1 VGRDPLPSHHL
12 TELYAGNSTGKP
24 SKAGSFRG
32 LYFATHFGNYF
43 ANAPPAKIHVYLEDM
58 ALWGANTLV
67 VISEAAKFANFSAL
81 LPLLDRNARIGAF
94 AQVSEQQRYIAHG
107 WTEKRGGPRAPPPTA
122 SHYNHTHTRARA
134 TYYMTYCYYYYDNI
148 ILEP

>member
-1 VGRDPLPSHHL
+1 MGRDLLPSHHL

-43 ANAPPAKIHVYLEDM
+43 ANAPPAQIHVYLEDM

-67 VISEAAKFANFSAL
+67 VISEAAKFTNFSAL

-107 WTEKRGGPRAPPPTA
+107 WTEKRPPVHPSPYSITLQ
-122 SHYNHTHTRARA
+122 SHTRARNV
-134 TYYMTYCYYYYDNI
+134 YYDIYLYYYDI
-148 ILEP
+148 IFERYI